1 MPCADCELCTKASVT
16 CISSNGADNVKVM
29 FIQDAPDE
37 EDEDYSAA
45 KRVGDLYLHYK
56 NAKLLTCISPH

>member
-37 EDEDYSAA
+37 EDEDYDE
-45 KRVGDLYLHYK
+45 DLNLHYK